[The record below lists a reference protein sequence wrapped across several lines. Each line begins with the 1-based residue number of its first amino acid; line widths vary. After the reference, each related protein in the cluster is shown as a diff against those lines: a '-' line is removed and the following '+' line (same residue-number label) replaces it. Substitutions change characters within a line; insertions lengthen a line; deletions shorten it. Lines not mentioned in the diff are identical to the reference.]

1 MTDWQALIS
10 EAAVQCF
17 LRSGKVP
24 TFLLARGDMVDLCAQ
39 VMQRDPEDLRRDIS
53 GEGFVAIRCAVHS
66 EPLSRAVIVDEW
78 TQAG

>member
-17 LRSGKVP
+17 LRSGGVP
-24 TFLLARGDMVDLCAQ
+24 RFQLKRRDLLALCAQ
-39 VMQRDPEDLRRDIS
+39 VMQQPSHWVLEAT
-53 GEGFVAIRCAVHS
+53 EAPGFVAIGCQVHC